1 LFENPLADMSIE
13 QYEHHEYELW
23 VLIVI
28 THGKLEVRDIWLM
41 KVDGTANANAENVAF
56 TNNVLMDL
64 FTSTKYQISD
74 QVTDFLFYS
83 DQGTIML
90 GLL

>member
-1 LFENPLADMSIE
+1 MGVNRNNPWKVRSKS
-13 QYEHHEYELW
+13 Y
-23 VLIVI
+23 LIDEGRL
-28 THGKLEVRDIWLM
+28 T